1 MLCPA
6 CKIEL
11 KMADRQGIEIDYCP
25 QCRGVWLDRGELDKI
40 IERTTAAVASSQPSP
55 LPSPAQR
62 GQDYPK
68 RRHQE
73 DDDDSDWG
81 QRSWSDRERQ
91 TGRPYRKKS
100 LLGEIFDF

>member
-1 MLCPA
+1 MLCPT

-40 IERTTAAVASSQPSP
+40 IERSMATVAPAQAPPPP
-55 LPSPAQR
+55 LPQR
-62 GQDYPK
+62 SQDY
-68 RRHQE
+68 REQRHH

-81 QRSWSDRERQ
+81 QRSWSDRDKNA
-91 TGRPYRKKS
+91 GRPQKKRS